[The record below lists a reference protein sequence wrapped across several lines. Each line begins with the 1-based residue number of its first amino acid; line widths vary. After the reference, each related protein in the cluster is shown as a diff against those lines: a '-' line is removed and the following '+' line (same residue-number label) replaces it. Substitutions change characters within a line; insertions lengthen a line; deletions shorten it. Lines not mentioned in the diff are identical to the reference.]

1 MSLEAMNVVIAG
13 MTRNMDEVINSMSNT
28 YMMRMNGAH
37 CKDVSDNHKKTLE
50 YVAELNAYLKRT
62 MKLVADENKLYVRSR
77 AKKWQARKANPNPDN
92 SDVSDDDSV
101 HTKIAV
107 GDLAP
112 EKKKRVYKKKAQT
125 EEPEPGTVPA
135 APEKKKRAPK
145 KKAAAAA
152 EEPVADTEP
161 TYADVAVEKKKR
173 VSKKK
178 AAAAAEE
185 PVVASDAEP
194 AATVEKKKRASKK
207 KAAAAEAAVPEPVPL
222 PEDEPEAVIAEEEEA
237 LEELEIEVYVD
248 NEMVIIQE
256 EPQGEAV
263 EVEDKS
269 KTTVADV
276 LAVVAAPKNTK
287 KAKK

>member
-13 MTRNMDEVINSMSNT
+13 MTRNMNEVINSMSNT

-37 CKDVSDNHKKTLE
+37 CKDVLDNHKKTLE

-152 EEPVADTEP
+152 EEPV
-161 TYADVAVEKKKR
+161 
-173 VSKKK
+173 
-178 AAAAAEE
+178 
-185 PVVASDAEP
+185 VASDAEP

-237 LEELEIEVYVD
+237 SKELEIEVYVD